1 MKKLKVIIV
10 FIFTVFILLPDV
22 HGLATSCPKAIRL
35 YNQAVKIEDL
45 MERGRL
51 LSHALS
57 VSCGDKKIVAKIHNN
72 LADTYER
79 QERLEKAIA
88 EYQKASEVDP
98 SLPTPYLSLGD
109 IYTKL
114 KKPKEASRYFEKGF
128 LLQNYKS
135 SKQIE
140 SSLNPTRAIR
150 AVPKVNL
157 YFGFDQAKLSNIA
170 VRQIAALLGAL
181 KGSHLHRYRFGLA
194 GHTDSLGTK
203 EYNQGLSERR
213 AEAVKQWL
221 VAGGIS
227 KDRLMFVGF
236 GEDRPIA
243 DNSNEEGRRYNRRVE
258 IRTIGVSFLLASRS
272 VHGLRQQKAQQLLRE
287 GERFL
292 AEERYEEAIG
302 LFKKALKAFE
312 EQKFDEGIR
321 AALNDLTLAYRFLGD
336 WEKAEY
342 YHRKGQ

>member
-1 MKKLKVIIV
+1 MKKLAGIIF

-22 HGLATSCPKAIRL
+22 HGLATSCPKAIQL
-35 YNQAVKIEDL
+35 YNQAIKIEDL

-51 LSHALS
+51 LTHALS
-57 VSCGDKKIVAKIHNN
+57 ISCGDKKIVAKIHNN
-72 LADTYER
+72 LADTYEKR
-79 QERLEKAIA
+79 GLLEKATI
-88 EYQKASEVDP
+88 EYHKASDIDP
-98 SLPTPYLSLGD
+98 TLSTPYLSLGD

-114 KKPKEASRYFEKGF
+114 KRPKEASRYFEKGF

-135 SKQIE
+135 SEQIE
-140 SSLNPTRAIR
+140 SSLNPTRSIR
-150 AVPKVNL
+150 SIPKVNL
-157 YFGFDQAKLSNIA
+157 YFGFDQTKLSNIA

-181 KGSHLHRYRFGLA
+181 KGSFLQRYRFGLA

-243 DNSNEEGRRYNRRVE
+243 DNSKVEGRRYNRRVE
-258 IRTIGVSFLLASRS
+258 IRP
-272 VHGLRQQKAQQLLRE
+272 E
-287 GERFL
+287 
-292 AEERYEEAIG
+292 
-302 LFKKALKAFE
+302 
-312 EQKFDEGIR
+312 FD
-321 AALNDLTLAYRFLGD
+321 
-336 WEKAEY
+336 
-342 YHRKGQ
+342 